1 MAKTIQQINQF
12 KTKPGNLFKMYADSK
27 LHSEV
32 TGGKASVGSK
42 AGGSFSAHGGKLKG
56 RILHLVKNKL
66 IVQTW
71 RAADWKK
78 TDADSVLTLIF
89 EESRGGAQVRMIHA
103 NVPDHDFKG
112 VTSGWKVYYW
122 DPWKKHLEPPKP
134 AAKKAKKSA
143 AKKSPARKKTAAKK
157 PASTR
162 ASAQR

>member
-1 MAKTIQQINQF
+1 MAKTIPQTVQF

-27 LHSEV
+27 LHTEV

-42 AGGSFSAHGGKLKG
+42 AGGSFSAFGGKLKG
-56 RILHLVKNKL
+56 RILHLVKNKM

-71 RAADWKK
+71 RSTDWNK

-103 NVPDHDFKG
+103 NVPDNAVKD
-112 VTSGWKVYYW
+112 VAAGWRKFYW

-134 AAKKAKKSA
+134 AAKKSA
-143 AKKSPARKKTAAKK
+143 AKKAPARKKTAAKK
-157 PASTR
+157 PATTR
-162 ASAQR
+162 ARAKR